1 MEKMILGTNYKLS
14 KRCGAAANY
23 RITGLTMAPGSIS
36 GHEVCPWRGFCFMSC
51 VLHYAGRRVQNGPR
65 QKALRITRMFF
76 ENHKEFMR
84 QLDKEISAH
93 VRNANRDNLIP
104 LIRLNTAS
112 DLNWNATIRR
122 HHDCRFHDYTKSA
135 RRFRQYLDGML
146 PPNYDLVFSV
156 TERSTDAQLK
166 RYLDRGG
173 NIAMV
178 RNIEYIPAL
187 HRSGPIPDY
196 VEIAGSRY
204 PTFDADLHDVRLPEI
219 DGHGKVGILRLKGTN
234 AAKRNAIKS
243 GFARG
248 AFVPSEALAGVA

>member
-1 MEKMILGTNYKLS
+1 MILGTNYKLS
-14 KRCGAAANY
+14 KRYGAAANY
-23 RITGLTMAPGSIS
+23 LITGLTMAPGTIS
-36 GHEVCPWRGFCFMSC
+36 GHEVCPWKGHCFRSC
-51 VLHYAGRRVQNGPR
+51 VLQYAGRRVQNGPR

-76 ENHKEFMR
+76 DDRKAFMK

-93 VRNANRDNLIP
+93 VRNANRDKLIP

-112 DLNWNATIRR
+112 DLNWNATIRK
-122 HHDCRFHDYTKSA
+122 HPDCRFHDYTKSA
-135 RRFRQYLDGML
+135 RRFRQYLDRLL
-146 PPNYDLVFSV
+146 PPNYDLVFSA
-156 TERSTDAQLK
+156 TEKSTDRQLAH
-166 RYLDRGG
+166 YLDRGG
-173 NIAMV
+173 NIAKV

-187 HRSGPIPDY
+187 RRSGPIPDY
-196 VEIAGSRY
+196 VEIAGRRY

-234 AAKRNAIKS
+234 AAKRNAIES